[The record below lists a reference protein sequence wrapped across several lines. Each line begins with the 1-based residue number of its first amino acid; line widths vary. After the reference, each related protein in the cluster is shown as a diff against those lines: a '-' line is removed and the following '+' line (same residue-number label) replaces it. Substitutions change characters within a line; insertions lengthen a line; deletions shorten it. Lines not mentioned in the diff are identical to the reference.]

1 MTMSDLTLFVLI
13 TLVGERNKMDA
24 GFVFGIALAVAFTAM
39 AIGLIWQG
47 WLLDQYA
54 KRVKELLPPF

>member
-1 MTMSDLTLFVLI
+1 
-13 TLVGERNKMDA
+13 MDA

>member
-1 MTMSDLTLFVLI
+1 MNANTVFVI
-13 TLVGERNKMDA
+13 AVVG
-24 GFVFGIALAVAFTAM
+24 VFIAM